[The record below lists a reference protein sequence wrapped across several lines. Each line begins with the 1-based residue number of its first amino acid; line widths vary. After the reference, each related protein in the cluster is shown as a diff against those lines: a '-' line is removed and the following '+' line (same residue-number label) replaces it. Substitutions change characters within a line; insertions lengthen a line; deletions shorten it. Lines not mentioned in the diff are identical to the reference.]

1 MSAGEDDGD
10 GPTGTRVPA
19 PSLDLALDDPEHP
32 AWAHRYGE
40 GTVNERLSAAPVPLG
55 LVIRQ
60 AIGSRLGEEVPT
72 LAQLVVSFD
81 VELTVLGVVAL
92 LELVDHRV
100 PHEARLV
107 IPGFPGG
114 VDRKS
119 TRLNS
124 SHVAISYAVFCLKK
138 KNYSTYRTTC
148 AL

>member
-60 AIGSRLGEEVPT
+60 AIGSRLGEAVPT

-114 VDRKS
+114 VVILASDLEEFLPGCFLPAEKFGK
-119 TRLNS
+119 TFPVGGHVRL
-124 SHVAISYAVFCLKK
+124 LE
-138 KNYSTYRTTC
+138 
-148 AL
+148 